1 MGKFRT
7 FVADRFLKFTGYTY
21 SNLSRLFMRL
31 FVSVMFMQFGIRQL
45 VEYHSLAET
54 FPTVLGMSSVTCLNL
69 MIIIELVCSLCIM
82 TGFMTRLMT
91 IPPIVSMILAEYYI
105 VHDMLGDL
113 ELYGLDSV
121 DPGYLP
127 IMFIGIYIF
136 ILLAG
141 PGRISVDY
149 FISLRIIEAR
159 GTVEEE
165 ELEEV

>member
-1 MGKFRT
+1 MGRLQT
-7 FVADRFLKFTGYTY
+7 FVADSFLRFTVYTY
-21 SNLSRLFMRL
+21 SNLSRLFIRL

-45 VEYHSLAET
+45 VNYHSLTET
-54 FPTVLGMSSVTCLNL
+54 FPTVFGMSPVLCLNL

-82 TGFMTRLMT
+82 LGFMTRLST
-91 IPPIVSMILAEYYI
+91 LPPILSMILAEYYI
-105 VHDMLGDL
+105 ISDMLGDL

-127 IMFIGIYIF
+127 ILFIGIYIY

-141 PGRISVDY
+141 PGRISFDY

-159 GTVEEE
+159 GSAEEE